1 MKMKT
6 NDPNKLALL
15 ESLKGGLIVSCQT
28 QKDEPIYTE
37 DMVVKMAECAK
48 WGGAVGL
55 RLNSPEQIRKVKEAN
70 LGYLSLV
77 CIKFGTRIQM
87 YLLRRR

>member
-1 MKMKT
+1 MLMHMKKLGKHQIFFWFEKEKIKMKT
-6 NDPNKLALL
+6 NDPKKLALL

-48 WGGAVGL
+48 WGEL
-55 RLNSPEQIRKVKEAN
+55 
-70 LGYLSLV
+70 
-77 CIKFGTRIQM
+77 
-87 YLLRRR
+87 